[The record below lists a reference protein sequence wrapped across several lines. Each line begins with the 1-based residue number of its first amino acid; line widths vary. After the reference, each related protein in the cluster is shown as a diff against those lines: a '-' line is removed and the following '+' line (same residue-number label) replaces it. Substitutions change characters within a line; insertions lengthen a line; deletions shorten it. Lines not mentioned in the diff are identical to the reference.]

1 MKNRKKSMGNTRR
14 TKSICKSGWGAV
26 ETSRF
31 PAIKIKRKEDFS
43 MEEVRNEAQNETQEI
58 GKENESKSER
68 FIRLAEG
75 RVTKARMA
83 ISRLSYLSNTGNYEY
98 TPQQVEQMFS
108 VLEQELAEVKSDFM
122 KTAKEEKKFSFQ

>member
-1 MKNRKKSMGNTRR
+1 
-14 TKSICKSGWGAV
+14 
-26 ETSRF
+26 
-31 PAIKIKRKEDFS
+31 
-43 MEEVRNEAQNETQEI
+43 MEEVRNEVQNEEPET

-98 TPQQVEQMFS
+98 TPEQMFS
-108 VLEQELAEVKSDFM
+108 VLEQELAEVKSGFM

>member
-1 MKNRKKSMGNTRR
+1 M
-14 TKSICKSGWGAV
+14 
-26 ETSRF
+26 
-31 PAIKIKRKEDFS
+31 D
-43 MEEVRNEAQNETQEI
+43 EVRNEVQNEEPET

-108 VLEQELAEVKSDFM
+108 VLEQELAEVK
-122 KTAKEEKKFSFQ
+122 AGL